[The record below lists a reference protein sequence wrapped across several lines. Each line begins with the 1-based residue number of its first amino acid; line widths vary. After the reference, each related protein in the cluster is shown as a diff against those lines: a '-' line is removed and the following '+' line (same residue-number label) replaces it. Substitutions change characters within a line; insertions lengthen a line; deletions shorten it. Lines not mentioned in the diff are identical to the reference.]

1 MSRFSLSGKRALV
14 TGGGTGIG
22 AGIARRML
30 EEDAALVTIVG
41 RRLDV
46 LEQTGGRLAADFG
59 GHRVRFARCDVTS
72 SDSVQSAVDLAADGL
87 GLDIAVA
94 NAGGVPGKGL
104 APFLYLDGDDWL
116 EMCKLTL
123 VGTAN
128 TIRSAAWDMRSRNG
142 GSIIAI
148 SSSVAVGPEICN
160 AHYSAAKAGVDM
172 MVRNAAQ
179 ELGHFGIRVNSVQPG
194 VTVTETSQGM
204 YQSGQPVYED
214 LLARTPLGRSALP
227 AEMGDAIVYLASEA
241 GSFVSGQVFAVD
253 GGLSVPPIADLQ
265 QMARLGRGDAL
276 VDDALKPRLA

>member
-1 MSRFSLSGKRALV
+1 MSRFSLDGQRALV

-30 EEDAALVTIVG
+30 EEGAALVTIVG
-41 RRLDV
+41 RRVDV
-46 LEQTGGRLAADFG
+46 LTATTAALAADFG
-59 GHRVRFARCDVTS
+59 ARRVRYAQCDIVS
-72 SDSVQSAVDLAADGL
+72 SAAVESAVQLAGDGV

-94 NAGGVPGKGL
+94 NAGGVPGGL
-104 APFLYLDGDDWL
+104 APFLYLDEDDWL

-128 TIRSAAWDMRSRNG
+128 TIRAAAWDMRARGG

-148 SSSVAVGPEICN
+148 SSSAAAGPEICN

-194 VTVTETSQGM
+194 VTVTESSHAM
-204 YQSGQPVYED
+204 YRPGQPVYED

-227 AEMGDAIVYLASEA
+227 DEMGDAVVYLASRA
-241 GSFVSGQVFAVD
+241 GAFVSGQVFAVD
-253 GGLSVPPIADLQ
+253 GGLSVPAMADLQ
-265 QMARLGRGDAL
+265 QMARLGRGDEI